1 MMDTLMTLL
10 FDKSF
15 LITAFV
21 GILAFATIVTLGM
34 PLLERNGLSDRLKT
48 VSRRREELRAK
59 HHAALNAKRGALRV
73 EPTSYMKATLD
84 RLKLGNILEG
94 ENSREKLASAGYR
107 GQAPLIT
114 FMFFRFV
121 MPFIVFGVVL
131 FYTFL
136 ILHLTWTPMMKVL
149 AAVAGAGIGF
159 YVPDIFVSNMISRR
173 QQSIMRAFPD
183 ALDLMLICVES
194 GMSIETAFSR
204 VAAEIGSQSAELAEE
219 LALTTAELSY
229 LPDRRQA
236 FDNLAKRCGHNG
248 VKAVATALN
257 QAEKYG
263 TPLGQAGSRA
273 QGRLATRQAH
283 RADDHLLPALPV
295 RGHHGTGGHVRPRHD
310 ALGGNAFAQ
319 SHSKTKRRGSYPRLL
334 HV

>member
-1 MMDTLMTLL
+1 MDNVMQLL

-15 LITAFV
+15 LITAAV
-21 GILAFATIVTLGM
+21 GILSFATIFTL
-34 PLLERNGLSDRLKT
+34 LLPMLEGKGLDDRLGT
-48 VSRRREELRAK
+48 VSKRREELRAK
-59 HHAALNAKRGALRV
+59 HHAALNAKRGSLRT

-84 RLKLGNILEG
+84 RFKLQNILEG

-121 MPFIVFGVVL
+121 MPPVLFLVVL

-136 ILHLTWTPMMKVL
+136 ILHLEWSAMQKIL
-149 AAVAGAGIGF
+149 AAVVGAAIGF
-159 YVPDIFVSNMISRR
+159 YLPDMFVSNMSQRR
-173 QQSIMRAFPD
+173 QASIMIAFPD

-194 GMSIETAFSR
+194 GMSIETAFGR
-204 VAAEIGSQSAELAEE
+204 VSGEIGTQSAELAEE

-236 FDNLAKRCGHNG
+236 FDNLAKRCGHQG
-248 VKAVATALN
+248 VRAVATALN

-263 TPLGQAGSRA
+263 TPMGQALRVT
-273 QGRLATRQAH
+273 ATENREMRMAE
-283 RADDHLLPALPV
+283 AEKKAAALPAKLTVPMILFFLPCLFV
-295 RGHHGTGGHVRPRHD
+295 VIIGPAAMKLMH
-310 ALGGNAFAQ
+310 L
-319 SHSKTKRRGSYPRLL
+319 SH
-334 HV
+334 

>member
-1 MMDTLMTLL
+1 MDNLMNLL

-15 LITAFV
+15 LVTLFV
-21 GILAFATIVTLGM
+21 GILAFATVVTLGI
-34 PLLERNGLSDRLKT
+34 PLLETNGLDDRLKS
-48 VSRRREELRAK
+48 VAKRREELRAR
-59 HHAALNAKRGALRV
+59 HHATLNAKRGALRV

-84 RLKLGNILEG
+84 RFKLGNILEG

-121 MPFIVFGVVL
+121 MPPVL
-131 FYTFL
+131 FLVTLFYLFL
-136 ILHLTWTPMMKVL
+136 ILHLEWSPVTKIG
-149 AAVAGAGIGF
+149 AAFIGALIGF
-159 YVPDIFVSNMISRR
+159 YVPDLFVGNMIQRR

-194 GMSIETAFSR
+194 GMSIESAFTK
-204 VAAEIGSQSAELAEE
+204 VAAEIGTQSAELAEE

-236 FDNLAKRCGHNG
+236 FDNLAKRCGHPG
-248 VKAVATALN
+248 VKSVATALN

-263 TPLGQAGSRA
+263 TPLGQALRVTANENREMRMQEAERKAAS
-273 QGRLATRQAH
+273 
-283 RADDHLLPALPV
+283 LPAKLTVPMIIFFLPCLFIV
-295 RGHHGTGGHVRPRHD
+295 I
-310 ALGGNAFAQ
+310 LGPAIIQIRA
-319 SHSKTKRRGSYPRLL
+319 TL
-334 HV
+334 H